1 MAHARETVTIDR
13 PVEVVFE
20 FVLNG
25 MNNPLWQPLVMDVQ
39 RLADTPGG
47 PSFKQGL
54 RGSAGG
60 RIEGE
65 YTVVETQT
73 NQLIGFELTA
83 GTARRTGR
91 ITFEAIGSQTRV
103 GFALEAQTR
112 GLARLVDPLLGRA
125 LQNEVSALHNLK
137 GFLEGQQHVL
147 YEHRFG

>member
-1 MAHARETVTIDR
+1 
-13 PVEVVFE
+13 
-20 FVLNG
+20 

-39 RLADTPGG
+39 RLADAPGG

-83 GTARRTGR
+83 GTARRRGR
-91 ITFEAIGSQTRV
+91 ITFEAIGS
-103 GFALEAQTR
+103 QTR